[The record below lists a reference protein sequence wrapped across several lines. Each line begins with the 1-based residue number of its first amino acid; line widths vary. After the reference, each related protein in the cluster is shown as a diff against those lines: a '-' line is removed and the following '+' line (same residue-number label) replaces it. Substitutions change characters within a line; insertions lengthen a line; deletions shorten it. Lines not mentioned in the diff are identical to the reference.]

1 MADEE
6 TGFWASIRDTTL
18 GVGQDI
24 WNSSKD
30 DITKLATESIKNS
43 LGIKNQTPAAAT
55 PVTYVQAA
63 ATNPLTYVFVAG
75 IAILLFV
82 IFGRK

>member
-1 MADEE
+1 M
-6 TGFWASIRDTTL
+6 RDTAL
-18 GVGQDI
+18 GVGKDI

-30 DITKLATESIKNS
+30 DVTSAAATAIKNS
-43 LGIKNQTPAAAT
+43 LGINQQQPVT

-63 ATNPLTYVFVAG
+63 ATNPLTYVIVGG